1 MTSKAT
7 VRPGAIVAAIFLSL
21 TATATAAAA
30 ADRPAA
36 VKVRWIG
43 GPTMVIR
50 FGPIRVLTDPV
61 LGEGPQAFRIHDPN
75 VGKPDVPQS
84 RLAALP
90 TLSLDGL
97 SLVLVSHAHE
107 DHLDQ
112 AAVDMLKRQAEFL
125 VPVSQ
130 VDAVRK
136 RGLARVYGLASGE
149 RRRISRGAHQ
159 LTIIA
164 VAGRHSQR
172 PELLPVLGDVNGY
185 WLEFRRGDFRRTIY
199 WTGDSFAPAEGIPEA
214 LQSPDLFIPHLGG
227 VGANGP
233 IGHVSMGWSHALAF
247 AREVKPR
254 TVLPIHHSTFSLY
267 REPIEL
273 FVDAARTES
282 FQVARLDEGDE
293 FELK

>member
-1 MTSKAT
+1 MTSKA
-7 VRPGAIVAAIFLSL
+7 AILFAAIILSL
-21 TATATAAAA
+21 TATAAAA
-30 ADRPAA
+30 AVRSPAVE
-36 VKVRWIG
+36 VKWIG
-43 GPTMVIR
+43 GPTMAIR
-50 FGPIRVLTDPV
+50 FGPIHILTDPV
-61 LGEGPQAFRIHDPN
+61 LGKGPQAFRIYDPN
-75 VGKPDVPQS
+75 VGKPDIPQA

-90 TLSLDGL
+90 KVRLDGL

-112 AAVDMLKRQAEFL
+112 AAVDMLKRRAEFL
-125 VPVSQ
+125 VPTSQ

-136 RGLARVYGLASGE
+136 RGPARVSGLAPGE
-149 RRRISRGAHQ
+149 RRKISRDAFHV
-159 LTIIA
+159 TIIA

-172 PELLPVLGDVNGY
+172 PEFLPILGDVYGY